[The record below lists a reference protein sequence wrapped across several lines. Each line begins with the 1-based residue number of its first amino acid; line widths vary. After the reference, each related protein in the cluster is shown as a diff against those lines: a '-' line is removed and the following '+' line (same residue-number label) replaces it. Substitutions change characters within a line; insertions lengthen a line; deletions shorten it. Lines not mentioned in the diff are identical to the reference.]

1 MSLNTIQDRPI
12 KSLIHMYF
20 SSTIHKSLTE
30 LKLRTKQQLLFLWE
44 EASEYEPI
52 LSLYRR
58 QLETYKRSTSL
69 STEKLIE
76 HKEIFVK
83 AKESLIKTIY
93 I

>member
-58 QLETYKRSTSL
+58 QLETYKRS
-69 STEKLIE
+69 IP
-76 HKEIFVK
+76 
-83 AKESLIKTIY
+83 
-93 I
+93 